1 MLAIEFVKHIED
13 FSFKNKAR
21 LLYWFALADIDAT
34 YILKTAHKMCSA
46 YTEAFLHR
54 GSVMELPKMG
64 LFSDQQLRYI
74 SDASRD
80 IDEIKNSMI
89 AKPEDGGGAAPEEMI
104 EKYRDNIEY
113 EETQAVI
120 KMAWSYMVFSNST
133 KDKEYK
139 SENDSIWE
147 KLVKLLNQK
156 VSIALILSL

>member
-1 MLAIEFVKHIED
+1 
-13 FSFKNKAR
+13 
-21 LLYWFALADIDAT
+21 
-34 YILKTAHKMCSA
+34 
-46 YTEAFLHR
+46 
-54 GSVMELPKMG
+54 
-64 LFSDQQLRYI
+64 
-74 SDASRD
+74 
-80 IDEIKNSMI
+80 
-89 AKPEDGGGAAPEEMI
+89 MI

-156 VSIALILSL
+156 VSIALLLYL